1 MNSAADVWSSVLEI
15 LGRDL
20 TPTSITTWFDDCVA
34 VDLKD
39 SLLVLHSVNDPTDFK
54 HDVIVGRFAESI
66 RAALRELFS
75 GDFDLLVLTQKEY
88 ASYKATKTGE
98 REPYS
103 NGKSFTF
110 DRFIVG
116 PSNKFAHAAAMAVA
130 GAPAASYNP
139 LFIYGDSGLGKTHLL
154 YAICNVVQENHP
166 DYRTLYVRGEDF
178 TNELISAIQ
187 TNRMV
192 EFREKYRAVDLLLVD
207 DIQFIAGKVQTQE
220 EFFHT
225 FNTLHDAGKQ
235 IVLTSDRPPM
245 DILRLEDRLRT
256 RFESGLLADIQPP
269 DYETRVAIIKNKST
283 QFGLILQ
290 EDDFGY
296 ISENVTSNV
305 RQIEGLVKKLIAY
318 RDLMHGEINRDTIDR
333 AISEIKKTFAPTPDL
348 IIQETASY
356 YSVSIDDI
364 RSQSRTR
371 DTVTARQVSMY
382 LMRVMLDIPLKEI
395 GTLHGNRDHSTV
407 INSIQQVEKQMAK
420 STQFVDTIKDIKA
433 NITAKK

>member
-1 MNSAADVWSSVLEI
+1 MNSASDVWASVLEI

-20 TPTSITTWFDDCVA
+20 TPTSITTWFDDCEA

-54 HDVIVGRFAESI
+54 HDVIVGRFSESI
-66 RAALRELFS
+66 KNALREIFS

-88 ASYKATKTGE
+88 QSYKASKSND
-98 REPYS
+98 REPCS
-103 NGKSFTF
+103 NGKGFTF
-110 DRFIVG
+110 ERFIVG
-116 PSNKFAHAAAMAVA
+116 PSNKFAHAAARAVA
-130 GAPAASYNP
+130 ESPAEAYNP
-139 LFIYGDSGLGKTHLL
+139 LFIYGESGLGKTHLL
-154 YAICNVVQENHP
+154 YAICNVIQKENP
-166 DYRTLYVRGEDF
+166 ESKTLYVRGEDF

-192 EFREKYRAVDLLLVD
+192 EFREKYRQVDLLLVD

-269 DYETRVAIIKNKST
+269 DYETRVAIIKYKSA
-283 QFGLILQ
+283 QYGLNLP
-290 EDDFGY
+290 EDSFGY

-318 RDLMHGEINRDTIDR
+318 RDLMHGDINKETIDR
-333 AISEIKKTFAPTPDL
+333 AIGEIKKTFAPTPEL
-348 IIQETASY
+348 ILQETASY
-356 YSVSIDDI
+356 YSVSVDDI
-364 RSQSRTR
+364 KSQSRTR

-395 GTLHGNRDHSTV
+395 GSFHGGRDHSTV
-407 INSIQQVEKQMAK
+407 INSVQQVEKQMSK
-420 STQFVDTIKDIKA
+420 STQFVDTVKDIKA